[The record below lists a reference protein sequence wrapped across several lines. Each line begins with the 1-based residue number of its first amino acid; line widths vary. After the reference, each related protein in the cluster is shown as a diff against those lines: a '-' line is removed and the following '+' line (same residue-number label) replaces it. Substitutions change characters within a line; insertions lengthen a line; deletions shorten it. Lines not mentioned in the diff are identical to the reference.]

1 MLSIPPSNTPQPSS
15 LDQVESQPRARA
27 RTTGGSPLPPC
38 ALSGVSD
45 SRGTI
50 GGVRTVDLAPSGDF
64 ATAGVPEI
72 VTGLESGEFTS
83 ADVVAACL
91 GRIRAISVGGPHLNA
106 VRCVNPRVY
115 AEAAALDRERSRGRV
130 RGPLHGVPV
139 LLKDN
144 IDAVG
149 MPTTAG
155 SIALAASFPAADA
168 VLVARLRDAGA
179 IILGKTNLTEFANY
193 IAQDMPSGY
202 SSLAGQVLNPYDA
215 SQTPSGSSSGSAV
228 AAACGLAP
236 LTVGTET
243 CGSILS
249 PARAN
254 SVVGVKPTV
263 GAVSRTGIVPIAP
276 SQDTAGPITRTVYDA
291 AALLTAIIGR
301 DPEDPATAD
310 NPLVGVD
317 LVAGLSADALRGTRL
332 GYVPDED
339 ELYRTAL
346 SVLHHCGAELV
357 EVTVV
362 DTAAETILNL
372 EFKRALN
379 AYLARLPED
388 APVRSFDGIYRY
400 NLDHPQGRKYGQAAF
415 EISAG
420 VELADPDQ
428 LAAYE
433 KLRDQGITETRT
445 AIDAVLSEHDLAAV
459 VSRSETIAVGARAGY
474 PSVTVPIGY
483 AEEDGRPASITFL
496 GTRWSEPTLLPLA
509 YAYEQAS
516 RLRRPPEDINPSLF
530 RGSTLDDPWTAP
542 LAIPDR

>member
-1 MLSIPPSNTPQPSS
+1 MDP
-15 LDQVESQPRARA
+15 AR
-27 RTTGGSPLPPC
+27 P
-38 ALSGVSD
+38 
-45 SRGTI
+45 
-50 GGVRTVDLAPSGDF
+50 GGVV
-64 ATAGVPEI
+64 TAGLPEI
-72 VTGLESGEFTS
+72 VAGLESGEVTS
-83 ADVVAACL
+83 ADLVAACL
-91 GRIRAISVGGPHLNA
+91 DRIRAISAGGPHLNA

-115 AEAAALDRERSRGRV
+115 AEAAVLDRERARGRV

-144 IDAVG
+144 IDALG

-168 VLVARLRDAGA
+168 VLVARLRQAGA
-179 IILGKTNLTEFANY
+179 IVLGKTNLTEFANY
-193 IAQDMPSGY
+193 LARDMPSGY
-202 SSLAGQVLNPYDA
+202 SSLGGQVLNPYDA
-215 SQTPSGSSSGSAV
+215 SQSPSGSSSGSAV

-301 DPEDPATAD
+301 DPEDAATAD

-317 LVAGLSADALRGTRL
+317 LVAGLSVDALRGARL
-332 GYVPDED
+332 GYVRDED
-339 ELYRTAL
+339 ELYRAAL
-346 SVLHHCGAELV
+346 AVLEERGAELV
-357 EVTVV
+357 EVTVG
-362 DTAAETILNL
+362 DTTAETILNL
-372 EFKRALN
+372 EFKRAVN

-388 APVRSFDGIYRY
+388 APVRSFDAIYRY

-415 EISAG
+415 ESSAD
-420 VELADPDQ
+420 VDLADPDQ

-433 KLRDQGITETRT
+433 ELRDRGIGEART
-445 AIDAVLSEHDLAAV
+445 AIDSVLADHDLAAV
-459 VSRSETIAVGARAGY
+459 VSPSGTIAVGARAGY
-474 PSVTVPIGY
+474 PSVSVPIGY
-483 AEEDGRPASITFL
+483 AEQDGRPASITFL

-509 YAYEQAS
+509 HAYEQAS
-516 RLRRPPEDINPSLF
+516 RRRRTPEEINPSLF

-542 LAIPDR
+542 LAVPDR